1 MSRLRRALALTTVAT
16 TAMTLG
22 GTGWSE
28 ASPVGGEETQR
39 HGHVLNRAE
48 ATSAP
53 GIASRG
59 SDRGGGRREAQPP
72 PGEEP
77 PAEPEETRCPEDQWF
92 LPVQINGLACLLLLP
107 NPEEPPAGPP
117 AL

>member
-1 MSRLRRALALTTVAT
+1 MSRPRRVLALTTVAA
-16 TAMTLG
+16 TAVTLG
-22 GTGWSE
+22 GTGWSA
-28 ASPVGGEETQR
+28 ASPVGGEEPQR
-39 HGHVLNRAE
+39 HSHALNRGQA
-48 ATSAP
+48 ASAP

-59 SDRGGGRREAQPP
+59 SDQDGGRREAQQP

-77 PAEPEETRCPEDQWF
+77 PAQPEETRCPEDQWF

-107 NPEEPPAGPP
+107 NPEEPPAAPP